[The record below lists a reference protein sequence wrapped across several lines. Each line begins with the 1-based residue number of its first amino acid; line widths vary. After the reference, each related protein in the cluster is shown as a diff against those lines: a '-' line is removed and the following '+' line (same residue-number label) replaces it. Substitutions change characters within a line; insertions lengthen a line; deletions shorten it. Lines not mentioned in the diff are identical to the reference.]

1 MPLRHIPDFDCS
13 KVFECSDRA
22 ILNAVKQTMTNTQR
36 HDTTDIKLL
45 DFRVQPEVMIKPIPR
60 ILLPQCV
67 KEKMKL
73 NTTLL
78 ATMQYKY
85 VSQFYYLV
93 LTVW

>member
-1 MPLRHIPDFDCS
+1 MPLRHIRDLDCS

-22 ILNAVKQTMTNTQR
+22 ILNAGEQTMTNTQR

-45 DFRVQPEVMIKPIPR
+45 DFRVQPEAIPR
-60 ILLPQCV
+60 ILFPPCV

-78 ATMQYKY
+78 ATMQY
-85 VSQFYYLV
+85 LP
-93 LTVW
+93 